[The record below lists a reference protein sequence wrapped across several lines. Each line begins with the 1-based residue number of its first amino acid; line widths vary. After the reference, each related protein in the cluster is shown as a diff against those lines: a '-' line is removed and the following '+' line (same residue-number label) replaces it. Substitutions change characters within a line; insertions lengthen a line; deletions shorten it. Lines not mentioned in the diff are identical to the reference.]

1 MFKYLKVSSNKRGSL
16 LVEALL
22 TISILSIGL
31 TVIIRSL
38 VSSLRATAYSAD
50 YSLAVILL
58 ENEMSDL
65 RQKGFIKDSVDME
78 DIFPE
83 PYEKFFYRLETKKA
97 AGEFTSGSLNEVKLT
112 VFWRS
117 GPKERSISA
126 VTYLPQPPV

>member
-1 MFKYLKVSSNKRGSL
+1 MSKKGSL

-31 TVIIRSL
+31 TVVIRSL
-38 VSSLRATAYSAD
+38 VSSLKATAYSAD
-50 YSLAVILL
+50 YSMAVILL
-58 ENEMSDL
+58 GNEMSDL
-65 RQKGFIKDSVDME
+65 RQKGFIKDSIDIE

-83 PYEKFFYRLETKKA
+83 PYEKFFYRLETKKVVS
-97 AGEFTSGSLNEVKLT
+97 ESTSGLLNEVKLT

-126 VTYLPQPPV
+126 VTYLLQPPA